1 VKEEIM
7 RHPAEGTLFAY
18 RDDEL
23 APADRRRVAAHLEG
37 CAACRAR
44 LDKLNTQAAQVSDLL
59 AVSRPGALDRP
70 DPRRAWNTLTENMN
84 QYEEMSM
91 LEKFKTSKRYQRFAT
106 LVAALAVI
114 VGLFSLA
121 PVRAFASNLLGIFR
135 VERFIVVDVSE
146 ERLEE
151 IEAALDGSLFGEQET
166 LEDPGEPVEVG
177 SVEEAAALVG
187 FTPRTPVGYGEPVEV
202 AVQGQI
208 KVRYTPDVEGLRSVF
223 AALDVDPDLLP
234 ENVDGQPFDFTL
246 PPAVLTAYD
255 VPENDE
261 EIDFVMI
268 QVPSPTTD
276 GPADVDMQALGEAML
291 QVLGMTPQEA
301 ARLSESVDWTSTL
314 VLPIT
319 PDLATVQEIG
329 VDGTTGLMFDS
340 GWMEGEGGDDW
351 DRSMTLLWQKNGI
364 VTVIS
369 SYYGDTYRLLDFAGT
384 LQ

>member
-1 VKEEIM
+1 M
-7 RHPAEGTLFAY
+7 RHPSEGTLFAY

-23 APADRRRVAAHLEG
+23 SPADRRRVDAHLEG
-37 CAACRAR
+37 CPACRSR
-44 LDKLNTQAAQVSDLL
+44 LDELAAQAAQVSDLL
-59 AVSRPGALDRP
+59 AVSRPGPLDQP
-70 DPRRAWNTLTENMN
+70 EARRAWHSLAENID
-84 QYEEMSM
+84 QYKEMSM
-91 LEKFKTSKRYQRFAT
+91 LEKFKTSKRYQRVAT
-106 LVAALAVI
+106 LVATLAVI

-135 VERFIVVDVSE
+135 VERFIVVDVSQ
-146 ERLEE
+146 ERLEQ
-151 IEAALDGSLFGEQET
+151 IEAALDGSFFGEQEV
-166 LEDPGEPVEVG
+166 LEDPGDPVEVA
-177 SVEEAAALVG
+177 SVEEAAARAG
-187 FTPRTPVGYGEPVEV
+187 FTPRTPVGYGDPVEI
-202 AVQGQI
+202 AVQGQM
-208 KVRYTPDVEGLRSVF
+208 KLRYTPDVEGLRSVF

-246 PPAVLTAYD
+246 PPAVMIAYD
-255 VPENDE
+255 VSESEE
-261 EIDFVMI
+261 EIDFVLM

-276 GPADVDMQALGEAML
+276 GPADVDMQALGQAML

-301 ARLSESVDWTSTL
+301 ARLSQSVDWTSTL

-340 GWMEGEGGDDW
+340 GWMEGDGEGDDW

-364 VTVIS
+364 VTVIAS
-369 SYYGDTYRLLDFAGT
+369 HYGDTYRLLDFAGT